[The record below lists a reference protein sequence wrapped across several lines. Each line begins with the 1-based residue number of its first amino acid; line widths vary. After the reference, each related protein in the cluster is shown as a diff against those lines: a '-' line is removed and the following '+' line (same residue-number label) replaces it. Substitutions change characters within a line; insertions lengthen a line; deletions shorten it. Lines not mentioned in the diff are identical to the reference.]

1 MGKHGRLSGAQQL
14 FVDCKLGNS
23 ISAQL
28 ALRRLGTSSQGM
40 KERVLKGVAGVVLIG
55 LVSAVA
61 LIGSATLRPHAPA
74 TARLDPGAVSL
85 LQVNTARLRSQGWSR
100 RGAAR
105 PPVY

>member
-1 MGKHGRLSGAQQL
+1 M
-14 FVDCKLGNS
+14 
-23 ISAQL
+23 
-28 ALRRLGTSSQGM
+28 GTSSQGM
-40 KERVLKGVAGVVLIG
+40 KERLALKGVAGVVLIG

-85 LQVNTARLRSQGWSR
+85 LQVNIARLRSQGWSR

>member
-1 MGKHGRLSGAQQL
+1 
-14 FVDCKLGNS
+14 
-23 ISAQL
+23 
-28 ALRRLGTSSQGM
+28 M
-40 KERVLKGVAGVVLIG
+40 KERRALAGVAGVVLIG
-55 LVSAVA
+55 LVFCAVA
-61 LIGSATLRPHAPA
+61 LIGSATLRPRAPA

>member
-1 MGKHGRLSGAQQL
+1 MSGVQQL

-23 ISAQL
+23 AQQ
-28 ALRRLGTSSQGM
+28 ALRRLALGTSSQGM
-40 KERVLKGVAGVVLIG
+40 KERRALKGVAGVVLIG

-100 RGAAR
+100 RGAAK